1 MNASP
6 TLLAEVR
13 RQLAL
18 AALSLPDPRP
28 RPKFLDLG
36 LGLLCSQRPKTITSA
51 LEWLGQD
58 QQDWSAD
65 YRLFS
70 QTQWQAQD
78 LFASVFTQ
86 ALASPLL
93 GSTPRVYSGQ
103 DDTLLRKTGK
113 KIPGTTYARDPL
125 SPPFQV
131 NLVWGQRFVQTSLLL
146 RPAGPAHPWRAL
158 PVSFSHAP
166 TPKIPK
172 RGSEQQKTAV
182 KEFRK
187 QHRLSLIALEQLRL
201 CRRQLDR
208 QPGGTAK
215 WLIDA
220 VDGSYANRTF
230 LRGLPERTDAV
241 ARVRKDAK
249 FRAYLPP
256 EQRQGARKYGPNLPT
271 PLQYLA
277 DPNLPWQS
285 CPVFVAGQFR
295 TLHYKELPKLC
306 WPKAT
311 QDRPL
316 RLILIKPAG
325 YRLRKGS
332 KLLYREPAFLITTD
346 LTTPAP
352 ELIAAYLARW
362 EVEVNF
368 RDEKSLLGV
377 GQAQVRNP
385 QSVARAPA
393 FLVACYAM
401 LLWSN
406 ILVFGDRRTQAF
418 ESLPRWR
425 NAEPAR
431 PSTRDLVRLLRQQ
444 AQNYR
449 SRQAQI
455 TLNSTTLDAKL
466 KIDQKPQENAHRTA
480 LTFANLQSRLTPAA
494 TGGWTGRRNAALRA
508 GRVELRAGIGKM
520 RPP

>member
-1 MNASP
+1 MNPPAPFLGEVLHQLHLAS
-6 TLLAEVR
+6 LC
-13 RQLAL
+13 
-18 AALSLPDPRP
+18 LPNPIP
-28 RPKFLDLG
+28 RPKFIDLG
-36 LGLLCSQRPKTITSA
+36 VGLLCGQGPKTLTSA
-51 LEWLGQD
+51 LEWLEQD

-70 QTQWQAQD
+70 QTQWLVED
-78 LFASVFTQ
+78 LFAPLFAQ
-86 ALASPLL
+86 AVADPTVASA
-93 GSTPRVYSGQ
+93 PRVYTGT

-131 NLVWGQRFVQTSLLL
+131 NLVLGQRFVQTSLLIQ
-146 RPAGPAHPWRAL
+146 PAGSEHPWRAL
-158 PVSFSHAP
+158 PVSFSPAP

-172 RGSEQQKTAV
+172 RGSEEQQTAV

-187 QHRLSLIALEQLRL
+187 KHRLSVIALEQLHV
-201 CRRQLDR
+201 CRRQLDL
-208 QPGGTAK
+208 QPGGAQK

-256 EQRQGARKYGPNLPT
+256 EQREGARKYGPNLPT

-277 DPNLPWQS
+277 DPNLPWQGS
-285 CPVFVAGQFR
+285 SMFIAGQFR
-295 TLHYKELPKLC
+295 TLQYKEVSGLC

-311 QDRPL
+311 AARPL
-316 RLILIKPAG
+316 RLILIKAAG

-346 LTTPAP
+346 LTTPAA

-368 RDEKSLLGV
+368 RDEKTLLGV
-377 GQAQVRNP
+377 GQAQVRSP

-393 FLVACYAM
+393 FLVACYAL

-406 ILVFGDRRTQAF
+406 IRVFGDHRTDSF
-418 ESLPRWR
+418 KKLPRWR
-425 NAEPAR
+425 NAEPVR
-431 PSTRDLVRLLRQQ
+431 PSTRDLLRLLQQQ
-444 AQNYR
+444 AQDYQPREAPIIPN
-449 SRQAQI
+449 
-455 TLNSTTLDAKL
+455 
-466 KIDQKPQENAHRTA
+466 
-480 LTFANLQSRLTPAA
+480 
-494 TGGWTGRRNAALRA
+494 
-508 GRVELRAGIGKM
+508 
-520 RPP
+520 